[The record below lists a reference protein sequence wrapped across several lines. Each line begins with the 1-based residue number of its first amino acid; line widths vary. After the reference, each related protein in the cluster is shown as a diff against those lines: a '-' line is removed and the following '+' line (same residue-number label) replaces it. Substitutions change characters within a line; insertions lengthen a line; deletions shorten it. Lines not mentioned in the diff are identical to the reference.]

1 MQLVVGHPYLVLLTS
16 GLLERIG
23 APLLF
28 SPVLVAAGALAAGGH
43 LRFDVAVWIA
53 LATCVLGDTL
63 WYEIGRKKGD
73 RVLSMLCRISLEPDS
88 CVRRSKVFF
97 EKGANRNL
105 IFSTWLPG
113 VSFVVPAVAGRSA
126 IERQHFFVMNSTGS
140 ALWFVVL
147 MLAGYLPVERLHV
160 ASAVGPMLF
169 EASLVVLAANVG
181 IKYMQRRQFLK
192 ELYKSRITPQDVLQ
206 LIDTGTKIVILD
218 LRHPLDSLADPR
230 TLPGAVRV
238 LPNEVTSRA
247 DVLPKDQEIILYCTR
262 PNEATSARVAQQLQK
277 LGITRVRP

>member
-1 MQLVVGHPYLVLLTS
+1 VKSFLHLVVGHPYLVLLTS
-16 GLLERIG
+16 GFLERVG

-53 LATCVLGDTL
+53 LATCVIGDSL

-97 EKGANRNL
+97 EKGANRTL
-105 IFSTWLPG
+105 IFSKWLPG
-113 VSFVVPAVAGRSA
+113 VSHVVPAVAGLSG
-126 IERQHFFVMNSTGS
+126 IEREHFFVMNAAGS
-140 ALWFVVL
+140 ALWIVAL
-147 MLAGYLPVERLHV
+147 MLAGYLPVERMHV
-160 ASAVGPMLF
+160 ASAVGPILF
-169 EASLVVLAANVG
+169 EGSLVVLAANVG
-181 IKYMQRRQFLK
+181 VKYMQRRQFLK
-192 ELYKSRITPQDVLQ
+192 ELYKSRITPEEVRQMLEV
-206 LIDTGTKIVILD
+206 GERIVILD

-230 TLPGAVRV
+230 TLPGAIRV

-247 DVLPKDQEIILYCTR
+247 DMLPKDGEIILYCT
-262 PNEATSARVAQQLQK
+262 
-277 LGITRVRP
+277 

>member
-1 MQLVVGHPYLVLLTS
+1 VKSFLHLVVGHPYLVLLAS
-16 GLLERIG
+16 GLLERVG

-28 SPVLVAAGALAAGGH
+28 SPVLVAAGALAAGGQ

-53 LATCVLGDTL
+53 LATCVIGDSL

-97 EKGANRNL
+97 EKGANRTL
-105 IFSTWLPG
+105 IFSKWLPG
-113 VSFVVPAVAGRSA
+113 VSHVVPAVAGLSG
-126 IERQHFFVMNSTGS
+126 IEREHFFVMNSAGS
-140 ALWFVVL
+140 ALWIVAL

-160 ASAVGPMLF
+160 ASAVGPILF
-169 EASLVVLAANVG
+169 EGSLVVLAANVG

-206 LIDTGTKIVILD
+206 MLDIGAKIVILD

-230 TLPGAVRV
+230 TLPGAIRV

-247 DVLPKDQEIILYCTR
+247 DMLPKDEEIILYCT
-262 PNEATSARVAQQLQK
+262 
-277 LGITRVRP
+277 